1 MKISRSLI
9 TKIVLFVLAAL
20 LLTFVT
26 INFIVSNIIEQE
38 VLEQWMNKDQ
48 KLVQVYGELLQ
59 AKECDSVEEYQ
70 QFVDQINAENSL
82 NYALFIQDVDGAAT
96 AVAHSNPD
104 RIGIVLEDEGSIA
117 AAREGTPFVGYFTD
131 AVTGGLTLDVLT
143 PIYDEEN
150 KLQGALNI
158 GIPVDQ
164 TTMNAILS
172 SSQAKVTATSVICT
186 ILLLI
191 VLTVVIY
198 LLVMKPIKFLVNNI
212 SRMADYDMS
221 ADRTGMIEKY
231 CKRQDEIGMIS
242 NGFEAMRTSI
252 VKLVEEIALA
262 VQELSGQADSLSDV
276 SEKVAETSN
285 QLSQTVNEVANG
297 ATSQAEETSEGQ
309 QRITDLSELIE
320 MVQENMGVLNEA
332 TDVVSGLKDQGL
344 HALGTVVDNTEK
356 SNSASARVHQVIM
369 ETSRQTER
377 IKEASSQISAIAEQ
391 TNLLALNASI
401 EAARAGDAGK
411 GFAVVAS
418 EIGNLAGGTNELTDK
433 IEEIIRDLVQ
443 KMEQAVSVIDLMQE
457 SAKFQADSV
466 SDTEKKFD
474 LIADNIQD
482 MEERCQKL
490 NASTK
495 EMEESKNMIVEVVTN
510 LSAISEQNAACME
523 EAAASV
529 EEQTKSIHTV
539 SKSSQHVAALAEKLT
554 EEIHQFKIE

>member
-1 MKISRSLI
+1 MKILKSLL

-117 AAREGTPFVGYFTD
+117 AAKEGTPFVGYFTD

-164 TTMNAILS
+164 ATMNAILS

-186 ILLLI
+186 MLLLI
-191 VLTVVIY
+191 VLTLVIY

-221 ADRTGMIEKY
+221 ADQTGRIKKY

-252 VKLVEEIALA
+252 IKLVEEITLA

-320 MVQENMGVLNEA
+320 MVQENMSVLNEA

-344 HALGTVVDNTEK
+344 HALETVVDNTEK

-369 ETSRQTER
+369 EASRQTER
-377 IKEASSQISAIAEQ
+377 IKEASSQISEIAEQ

-418 EIGNLAGGTNELTDK
+418 EIGNLAGGTNDLTGK

-457 SAKFQADSV
+457 SAKIQADSV
-466 SDTEKKFD
+466 SDT
-474 LIADNIQD
+474 
-482 MEERCQKL
+482 
-490 NASTK
+490 
-495 EMEESKNMIVEVVTN
+495 
-510 LSAISEQNAACME
+510 
-523 EAAASV
+523 
-529 EEQTKSIHTV
+529 
-539 SKSSQHVAALAEKLT
+539 
-554 EEIHQFKIE
+554 